1 MDETCLTSGI
11 DVDSMKKLPTEDV
24 KCEIFNVT
32 DFQNEL
38 LDYKVN
44 VDIGKIVSFS

>member
-11 DVDSMKKLPTEDV
+11 DIDSMKKPPTEDV

-38 LDYKVN
+38 LDYEVN